1 MWYNGLMQ
9 DIDIFSKDCPTRFNL
24 SVISGKWGLP
34 IILALAD
41 HSLRFSELVR
51 TIGGIS
57 ERMASQTLK
66 YLERCGV
73 VCRHVVQHAKPPQV
87 YYELTSLGRQ
97 FVAPLSQ
104 LVEIA
109 NRNVDAL
116 VYHHD

>member
-1 MWYNGLMQ
+1 
-9 DIDIFSKDCPTRFNL
+9 
-24 SVISGKWGLP
+24 
-34 IILALAD
+34 
-41 HSLRFSELVR
+41 
-51 TIGGIS
+51 
-57 ERMASQTLK
+57 MASQTLK